1 MTINRLTAVGL
12 TPILSLK
19 GLSPA
24 ERLEWAN
31 SNNHEVNAERARSG
45 LFPIKWVLVDGHLKI
60 HRA

>member
-31 SNNHEVNAERARSG
+31 SNNHGVNSERARSG

-60 HRA
+60 DRA

>member
-1 MTINRLTAVGL
+1 MTDNPFKTAPPQGKF
-12 TPILSLK
+12 SLK
-19 GLSPA
+19 NMTPA

-60 HRA
+60 DRA